1 MERRLR
7 NNHRMS
13 QELLLQRIESRLK
26 ATGLSERKAC
36 LKAGLKV
43 DAIRTIR
50 RGNHPRAS
58 TLRALAGVLGVSAS
72 YLLDASEDGPVP
84 TTAVSGGARVSHD
97 PNGPMVPIVELD
109 VRAGAG
115 GGALNSEELEAGYWQ
130 LPGDLVRSVTTAP
143 TTSLKIL
150 TVYGDSMEPEF
161 RPGQRVMVDT
171 SDQMPSPP
179 GVFVAWDGL
188 ATVIKRVEF
197 VPHSDPPRVRFSSDN
212 PRYQP
217 YERTLE
223 EAHIRGRVIGRWTWT

>member
-1 MERRLR
+1 MARVPALR
-7 NNHRMS
+7 NNRRMS
-13 QELLLQRIESRLK
+13 QDLLLQRIEDRLR

-58 TLRALAGVLGVSAS
+58 TLRALAAVLGVTAA
-72 YLLDASEDGPVP
+72 YLLDASEDSPAP
-84 TTAVSGGARVSHD
+84 TQAGTRAAAAAD
-97 PNGPMVPIVELD
+97 GPMVPIVELD

-115 GGALNSEELEAGYWQ
+115 GGALNGEELEMGSWQ
-130 LPGDLVRSVTTAP
+130 LPGDLVRSVTSASTQA
-143 TTSLKIL
+143 LRIL

-197 VPHSDPPRVRFSSDN
+197 VPHSDPPRVRFTSDN
-212 PRYQP
+212 PRYHA
-217 YERTLE
+217 YERTLD

>member
-1 MERRLR
+1 
-7 NNHRMS
+7 MS
-13 QELLLQRIESRLK
+13 QDLLLQRIEARLK

-58 TLRALAGVLGVSAS
+58 TLRALAAVLGVSAS
-72 YLLDASEDGPVP
+72 YLLDASDDAPVP
-84 TTAVSGGARVSHD
+84 SQNGAPSGSRASEAGD
-97 PNGPMVPIVELD
+97 GPMVPIVELD

-115 GGALNSEELEAGYWQ
+115 GGALNSEELEAGHWQ

-143 TTSLKIL
+143 TTALKIL

-197 VPHSDPPRVRFSSDN
+197 VPHSDPPKVRFSSDN

>member
-1 MERRLR
+1 MT
-7 NNHRMS
+7 
-13 QELLLQRIESRLK
+13 QDLLLQRIEARLK

-58 TLRALAGVLGVSAS
+58 TLRALAAVLGVSAA
-72 YLLDASEDGPVP
+72 YLLDASEDGPTP
-84 TTAVSGGARVSHD
+84 AQAGAGARAPSSSGE
-97 PNGPMVPIVELD
+97 GPMVPIVELD

-115 GGALNSEELEAGYWQ
+115 GGALNGEELETGQWQ
-130 LPGDLVRSVTTAP
+130 LPGDLVRAVTTA
-143 TTSLKIL
+143 SVSALRIL

-171 SDQMPSPP
+171 SDQLPSPP

-197 VPHSDPPRVRFSSDN
+197 VPHSDPPRVRFNSDN

-217 YERTLE
+217 YERTLD

>member
-1 MERRLR
+1 MT
-7 NNHRMS
+7 
-13 QELLLQRIESRLK
+13 QDLLLQRIEARLK

-58 TLRALAGVLGVSAS
+58 TLRALAAVLGVSAA
-72 YLLDASEDGPVP
+72 YLLDASEDSPVP
-84 TTAVSGGARVSHD
+84 AQAGAGARGAPPAGD
-97 PNGPMVPIVELD
+97 GPMVPIVELD

-115 GGALNSEELEAGYWQ
+115 GGALNGEELETGQWQ
-130 LPGDLVRSVTTAP
+130 LPGDLVRAVTTAP
-143 TTSLKIL
+143 LGALKIL

-197 VPHSDPPRVRFSSDN
+197 VPHSDPPKVRFTSDN
-212 PRYQP
+212 PRYLP

>member
-1 MERRLR
+1 
-7 NNHRMS
+7 MS
-13 QELLLQRIESRLK
+13 QDLLLQRIEARLK

-50 RGNHPRAS
+50 RGNHPRAA

-72 YLLDASEDGPVP
+72 YLLDASDDGPVP
-84 TTAVSGGARVSHD
+84 AQAGGGVRAPTGD
-97 PNGPMVPIVELD
+97 GPMVPIVELD

-115 GGALNSEELEAGYWQ
+115 GGALNAEELESGYWQ

-143 TTSLKIL
+143 TTALKIL

-161 RPGQRVMVDT
+161 RPGQRVMVDI

-223 EAHIRGRVIGRWTWT
+223 EAHIRGRVIGRWSWM